1 VATTLR
7 GAHRDKRYTIPILT
21 VDMLQPAHET
31 RLWSTKQIILRDFT
45 GRIGEGARISGGFR
59 FEERGPQGFF
69 EAQVARVDP
78 SRKMLGAAI
87 NWLSADGEKMLE
99 LNNQVKPEEAPLQ
112 VKTLRVNLMHSSINW
127 SLSGML
133 VDQFF
138 TDLPGGQ
145 QVRGLVRLQKSLQA
159 AVFPATVIRANLE
172 RHTLA
177 LKFNSLPP
185 ETFALLEN
193 AMKKGS

>member
-1 VATTLR
+1 MATTLR